1 MLDVKKI
8 RLILELR
15 ESGISDS
22 IILSAIEK
30 IPREKFIPENF
41 RNQAYDNLAL
51 PIGDNQTISQPFV
64 VAKMTQ
70 LLELESKHKVLEIG
84 TGSGYQ
90 SAVLS
95 KLVRRV
101 YTIERIKNLSIKAE
115 NIFKELNSDLKI
127 NIPCSGN
134 LTSWA
139 LEGVLLL
146 NSSLTVE
153 SNNPNSHQN
162 IGWKFFTD
170 KVIEVLGNKKDMV
183 YILWGKNAQ
192 LKKSLINTQ
201 ENLVIESA
209 HPSPFSADKGFFG
222 SKPFSKTNDYLID
235 KGKRPINWKLV

>member
-22 IILSAIEK
+22 KILSAIEK

-70 LLELESKHKVLEIG
+70 LLELESTHKVLEIG

-101 YTIERIKNLSIKAE
+101 YTIERIKNLLLKAE
-115 NIFKELNSDLKI
+115 KIFKELKISNIVTKYADGNLGWKEQIPFDRIIITAATPIISKEIESQIHNGGIIVSPMIQDNKQVIIKYKKI
-127 NIPCSGN
+127 NNI
-134 LTSWA
+134 LTSDIYDD
-139 LEGVLLL
+139 VLF
-146 NSSLTVE
+146 V
-153 SNNPNSHQN
+153 PNLS
-162 IGWKFFTD
+162 G
-170 KVIEVLGNKKDMV
+170 
-183 YILWGKNAQ
+183 
-192 LKKSLINTQ
+192 TQ
-201 ENLVIESA
+201 
-209 HPSPFSADKGFFG
+209 
-222 SKPFSKTNDYLID
+222 
-235 KGKRPINWKLV
+235 

>member
-22 IILSAIEK
+22 KILSAIEK
-30 IPREKFIPENF
+30 IPREKFIHENF

-51 PIGDNQTISQPFV
+51 PIGDNQTISQPFI

-101 YTIERIKNLSIKAE
+101 YTIERIKNLLIKAE
-115 NIFKELNSDLKI
+115 TIFKELKISNIVSKYADGNLGWKEQIPFDRIIITAATSQISKEISSQIDEGGIIVSPINSKNKQIIVKYKKI
-127 NIPCSGN
+127 NNILKSETYDDVLFVPNLSG
-134 LTSWA
+134 
-139 LEGVLLL
+139 
-146 NSSLTVE
+146 
-153 SNNPNSHQN
+153 
-162 IGWKFFTD
+162 
-170 KVIEVLGNKKDMV
+170 
-183 YILWGKNAQ
+183 
-192 LKKSLINTQ
+192 TQ
-201 ENLVIESA
+201 
-209 HPSPFSADKGFFG
+209 
-222 SKPFSKTNDYLID
+222 
-235 KGKRPINWKLV
+235 

>member
-15 ESGISDS
+15 ESGISDAK
-22 IILSAIEK
+22 ILSAIEK

-64 VAKMTQ
+64 VAKMTE

-115 NIFKELNSDLKI
+115 NIFKELKISNIVAKHADGNLGWKEQIPFDRIIITAATSNITQEICSQIHEGGIIVSPMNSKNKQIIVKYKKI
-127 NIPCSGN
+127 NNVLESETHDDVLFVPNLSG
-134 LTSWA
+134 
-139 LEGVLLL
+139 
-146 NSSLTVE
+146 
-153 SNNPNSHQN
+153 
-162 IGWKFFTD
+162 
-170 KVIEVLGNKKDMV
+170 
-183 YILWGKNAQ
+183 
-192 LKKSLINTQ
+192 TQ
-201 ENLVIESA
+201 
-209 HPSPFSADKGFFG
+209 
-222 SKPFSKTNDYLID
+222 
-235 KGKRPINWKLV
+235 

>member
-22 IILSAIEK
+22 KILSAIEK

-70 LLELESKHKVLEIG
+70 LLEVESSHKVLEIG

-101 YTIERIKNLSIKAE
+101 YTIERIKNLLIKAE
-115 NIFKELNSDLKI
+115 KIFQELNIS
-127 NIPCSGN
+127 NIVSKYADGN
-134 LTSWA
+134 L
-139 LEGVLLL
+139 
-146 NSSLTVE
+146 
-153 SNNPNSHQN
+153 
-162 IGWKFFTD
+162 GWKEQIPFDRIIITAATPSISKEIALQIHEGGIIVSPMILENKQIIVRYTKID
-170 KVIEVLGNKKDMV
+170 NVL
-183 YILWGKNAQ
+183 
-192 LKKSLINTQ
+192 KSEIFDDVLFVPNLSGTQ
-201 ENLVIESA
+201 
-209 HPSPFSADKGFFG
+209 
-222 SKPFSKTNDYLID
+222 
-235 KGKRPINWKLV
+235 

>member
-15 ESGISDS
+15 ESGISDAK
-22 IILSAIEK
+22 ILSAIEK

-70 LLELESKHKVLEIG
+70 LLELESKHKVLEVG

-115 NIFKELNSDLKI
+115 NIFKELKISNIVTKYADGNLGWKEQIPFDRIIITAATSHISKEILSQIDEGGIIVSPINSKNKQIIIKYKKI
-127 NIPCSGN
+127 NNVLESETYDDVLFVPNLSG
-134 LTSWA
+134 
-139 LEGVLLL
+139 
-146 NSSLTVE
+146 
-153 SNNPNSHQN
+153 
-162 IGWKFFTD
+162 
-170 KVIEVLGNKKDMV
+170 
-183 YILWGKNAQ
+183 
-192 LKKSLINTQ
+192 TQ
-201 ENLVIESA
+201 
-209 HPSPFSADKGFFG
+209 
-222 SKPFSKTNDYLID
+222 
-235 KGKRPINWKLV
+235 

>member
-22 IILSAIEK
+22 KILSAIEK

-70 LLELESKHKVLEIG
+70 LLEVKQTHKVLEIG

-101 YTIERIKNLSIKAE
+101 YTIERIKNLLIKAE
-115 NIFKELNSDLKI
+115 NIFKELKISNIVSKYADGNLGWKEQIPFDRIIITAATSKISEAIVSQITEEGIIVSPMIKNNKQLIIKYKKI
-127 NIPCSGN
+127 NNILKSEIYDNVLFVPNLSG
-134 LTSWA
+134 
-139 LEGVLLL
+139 
-146 NSSLTVE
+146 
-153 SNNPNSHQN
+153 
-162 IGWKFFTD
+162 
-170 KVIEVLGNKKDMV
+170 IE
-183 YILWGKNAQ
+183 
-192 LKKSLINTQ
+192 
-201 ENLVIESA
+201 
-209 HPSPFSADKGFFG
+209 
-222 SKPFSKTNDYLID
+222 
-235 KGKRPINWKLV
+235 

>member
-22 IILSAIEK
+22 KILSAIEK

-115 NIFKELNSDLKI
+115 NIFKELKISNIVTKYADGNLGWKEQIPFDRIIITAATSHISNEISSQIDEGGIIVSPINSKNKQIIIKYKKI
-127 NIPCSGN
+127 NNVLESETYDDVLFVPNLSG
-134 LTSWA
+134 
-139 LEGVLLL
+139 
-146 NSSLTVE
+146 
-153 SNNPNSHQN
+153 
-162 IGWKFFTD
+162 
-170 KVIEVLGNKKDMV
+170 
-183 YILWGKNAQ
+183 
-192 LKKSLINTQ
+192 TQ
-201 ENLVIESA
+201 
-209 HPSPFSADKGFFG
+209 
-222 SKPFSKTNDYLID
+222 
-235 KGKRPINWKLV
+235 

>member
-22 IILSAIEK
+22 KILSAIEK

-70 LLELESKHKVLEIG
+70 LLELESTHKVLEIG

-90 SAVLS
+90 SSVLS

-101 YTIERIKNLSIKAE
+101 YTIERIKNLLLKAE
-115 NIFKELNSDLKI
+115 KIFKELKISNIVTKYADGNLGWKEQIPFDRIIITAATPIISKEIESQIHNGGIIVSPMIQDNKQVIIKYKKI
-127 NIPCSGN
+127 NNI
-134 LTSWA
+134 LTSDIYDD
-139 LEGVLLL
+139 VLF
-146 NSSLTVE
+146 V
-153 SNNPNSHQN
+153 PNLS
-162 IGWKFFTD
+162 G
-170 KVIEVLGNKKDMV
+170 
-183 YILWGKNAQ
+183 
-192 LKKSLINTQ
+192 TQ
-201 ENLVIESA
+201 
-209 HPSPFSADKGFFG
+209 
-222 SKPFSKTNDYLID
+222 
-235 KGKRPINWKLV
+235 